1 MKFDMKPT
9 SSNLVSTWLDR
20 ISEAEKLWK
29 DFRDEGKRIVKIYE
43 AEDRKATPFNI
54 LYSNTETLS
63 PALYSQTP
71 RPVVGRRYKD
81 KDPVGAAVSDV
92 LTRTLEFLLD
102 DGQSEY
108 PDFDTLMK
116 KAVTEALVPG
126 CGLTRIKYDAEV
138 SEPGEPTDSS
148 LSEEGMDET
157 AESFDKPA
165 GKVEWETVCGVEV
178 PWNMFVCGY
187 STTWEK
193 TPWIAFA
200 YMMDEDELKENF
212 GTEIASKINLSP
224 FIPNKDTG
232 TETTSS
238 SPMSIKGAC
247 VYEIWDKRKKEVLF
261 ISEGYKED
269 LLKPAI
275 PDPLSLSGFFP
286 CPEPLKFFAKIS
298 SMVPTSLYTF
308 YEEQARELNNLT
320 QRITR
325 IISAIKVRGFYD
337 SSIQGMELLFQADD
351 NKLLPADN
359 CAALQVSGGLQNAI
373 WMVPVE
379 KLVQVLQSLYV
390 QREAC
395 KGVIYEIMGIGDI
408 LRGSSKASETAAAQ
422 TIKSQWGGLR
432 LRRMQKEVMRYS
444 RDLLRLMVEV
454 SVNKLSPETIKAMT
468 GASYPTQMEKAQA
481 QQLAQVAPDQ
491 AAQIAQSQPEI
502 IEFLSQPS
510 WEDIFASMT
519 NSIQR
524 TYKIDVETNSTI
536 DADATEDKQNIA
548 EFLGGFSQM
557 MISLTPLVQAGTLP
571 FEAAKS
577 MMLAMIRRYNFG
589 PQVERELEQ
598 MKAPEPMQSPEMQQK
613 AQEMAKQAQDLA
625 KKEQDLNQ
633 QQAQVE
639 QAQVK
644 LQSDVTSAKAQLDAK
659 AKSAQ
664 AANDYATKELALQAD
679 YNKKVAAL
687 DKQIKDL
694 ESLSKPLN
702 PSMGAI

>member
-1 MKFDMKPT
+1 MKLDMKET
-9 SSNLVSTWLDR
+9 GSNLVSTWMAR

-29 DFRDEGKRIVKIYE
+29 DFRDEGKRITKIYE
-43 AEDRKATPFNI
+43 AEDKRSTPFNI

-102 DGQSEY
+102 DGQAEY
-108 PDFDTLMK
+108 PDFDILMK

-126 CGLTRIKYDAEV
+126 CGLTRIKYDAEI
-138 SEPGEPTDSS
+138 EEAGEPAEVSGEGEDEIVAS
-148 LSEEGMDET
+148 LTPPTSRV
-157 AESFDKPA
+157 SY
-165 GKVEWETVCGVEV
+165 ETVCGVEV

-187 STTWEK
+187 SSTWEK
-193 TPWIAFA
+193 TPWIAFIH
-200 YMMDEDELKENF
+200 MMDEDELRENF
-212 GTEIASKINLSP
+212 GSEKAAQINLVP

-232 TETTSS
+232 TEMASSS
-238 SPMSIKGAC
+238 SPMTIKGAC

-261 ISEGYKED
+261 ISEGYMSGA
-269 LLKPAI
+269 LKGPI

-320 QRITR
+320 TRITR
-325 IISAIKVRGFYD
+325 IISALKVRGFYD

-359 CAALQVSGGLQNAI
+359 CAALQNSGGLQNAL

-422 TIKSQWGGLR
+422 NIKSQWGSLR

-444 RDLLRLMVEV
+444 RDLLRIMVEV

-468 GASYPTQMEKAQA
+468 GAEYPTQEQKSQA
-481 QQLAQVAPDQ
+481 QMLAQQAPDQ
-491 AAQIAQSQPEI
+491 AAQIAQAQPELLK
-502 IEFLSQPS
+502 FLSQPS
-510 WEDIFASMT
+510 WEDIFASMSD
-519 NSIQR
+519 SIQR
-524 TYKIDVETNSTI
+524 AYKIDVETNSTI
-536 DADATEDKQNIA
+536 DADATEDKHNIA

-557 MISLTPLVQAGTLP
+557 MISLQPLVQAGTLP

-589 PQVERELEQ
+589 PTVEKELEQ
-598 MKAPEPMQSPEMQQK
+598 MKAPEPMQSPEMQQQ
-613 AQEMAKQAQDLA
+613 AQEMAKKAEELQ
-625 KKEQDLNQ
+625 KKEADLTDKENSVNQ
-633 QQAQVE
+633 AE
-639 QAQVK
+639 TK
-644 LQSDVTSAKAQLDAK
+644 LKADVATATAQLDAK
-659 AKSAQ
+659 AKSNQ
-664 AANDYATKELALQAD
+664 MANDYAQKELALQAD
-679 YNKKVAAL
+679 YNRKVSQL
-687 DKQIKDL
+687 DKQISDL
-694 ESLSKPLN
+694 ESLSKPMN
-702 PSMGAI
+702 PPSEVA